1 MKKLKIY
8 LDSSIISHLYAEDA
22 PDKMRITEEFWRE
35 IEEGLYEAVIS
46 SFVIVELGKCQEPK
60 RSLMLNKLQQS
71 NIIELD
77 VDEEAAYLASKYIE
91 HGVLSEKHYE
101 DAFHIAA
108 ATVSKCQVLAS
119 WNFKHIVKVKT
130 ILGTNGINRVEGYE
144 EIQLLSPDALVE
156 EGDE

>member
-8 LDSSIISHLYAEDA
+8 LDSSIISYLYADDSQ
-22 PDKMRITEEFWRE
+22 DKMRITQRLWEE
-35 IEEGLYEAVIS
+35 IEQGLFETVIS

-60 RSLMLNKLQQS
+60 RSMMLNKIQNS

-77 VDEEAAYLASKYIE
+77 VDEESAYLASKYIE

-108 ATVSKCQVLAS
+108 ATVAKCHVLAS

-130 ILGTNGINRVEGYE
+130 ILGTNGINRIEGYG
-144 EIQLLSPDALVE
+144 EIQLLSPDALIE